1 MLDASDP
8 VVMYLLSE
16 TAIGDSRNYEVLSL
30 EEVEDLKK
38 EYSFLA
44 GRLDASKRKLALEM
58 KLRDAAKSLSRLYS
72 PKSPRSSEELD
83 PSGSP
88 KSRRN
93 RLSFF
98 GRSSGDKSDD
108 ELAVATRKCED
119 LALEVWKLEHRTQ
132 HVHKR
137 LLEHTAGVLQ
147 MTHKG
152 LKKSPKSNLP
162 RTPESIYSSNT
173 RGSVDG
179 FDDRSLYRTLDNLDE
194 FGGYDRRGVD
204 GLNGVESTAIGVDA
218 IQNTERKLEIL
229 SGRVRD
235 MVLQSNPDGELDP
248 IPQPS
253 SDGEPANPSAT
264 VDAHLAYIENSLGMV
279 DSHPGASRS
288 VEHDDNVEKQLA
300 EMSSQL
306 HNLMI
311 QCGLSRSPTLP
322 PPDPSSGLHDQLSY
336 LSAVVG
342 SLQSRVDGLLDQKSI
357 LTTQIQQQR
366 ELNSKSDAERD
377 VHTANII
384 EQLATT
390 RKELE
395 LSERENH
402 GTREELNLV
411 LDQLESARRDQA
423 AYEEGQGKDDPGVLA
438 SEKEARTRAEQ
449 DILRLESELEQFHSN
464 GNARAEEADA
474 ARSQAEGEIARLEVI
489 IEQHRG
495 TDARAEEAAEGRERA
510 EQQVSELEVAMQQLR
525 TESDARVKEATDM
538 HTQSGNEVPR
548 LEAEMQELRNDL
560 EAQLKDATEAR
571 TRAEE
576 DSARKQEELG
586 ELEGEV
592 ARAQTELTM
601 VKAELDGAYGSRAQ
615 RAAEVASNPAV
626 QKEIDELN
634 TRNIELTE
642 ELAAL
647 KGGSAD
653 GDLQQR
659 MKTLEKELRET
670 TDEYE
675 AMTKASIEFEKD
687 RERLD
692 GVIDGL
698 RERCEQLETQIAED
712 RISSMGVSSPTSAG
726 RDGTSETTSTMVL
739 KNEFKRMMKDT
750 RMENMKILKVS

>member
-1 MLDASDP
+1 MNPHDPRSSLSSYGDPRYLSSASFEPSKPPPAKILLDGYRDALDPQNEQSSRFNPLNPSHPRSSALLDASDP

-44 GRLDASKRKLALEM
+44 GRLDASMRRLALEM

-72 PKSPRSSEELD
+72 PKSPRSSDELD

-88 KSRRN
+88 KSHRN

-98 GRSSGDKSDD
+98 GRSSSDKSDD

-132 HVHKR
+132 RVHKR

-152 LKKSPKSNLP
+152 LKKNPKSNLP

-194 FGGYDRRGVD
+194 FGGYDRRGLD
-204 GLNGVESTAIGVDA
+204 GVNGSESSAIGIDA
-218 IQNTERKLEIL
+218 IQNTERKLEML

-248 IPQPS
+248 FPQSS

-264 VDAHLAYIENSLGMV
+264 VDAHLAYIENNLGMV
-279 DSHPGASRS
+279 GSHPDASRS
-288 VEHDDNVEKQLA
+288 VEQDNVEKQLA
-300 EMSSQL
+300 DMSSQL

-377 VHTANII
+377 VHTADII

-390 RKELE
+390 RKELG
-395 LSERENH
+395 LSERENQ

-411 LDQLESARRDQA
+411 LDQLESVRSDMA
-423 AYEEGQGKDDPGVLA
+423 AHEKGQSKDDPDALA
-438 SEKEARTRAEQ
+438 SEKEARNRAEQ
-449 DILRLESELEQFHSN
+449 NLLRLEFELEQFHSN

-474 ARSQAEGEIARLEVI
+474 ARSQAEDEIARLEAIV
-489 IEQHRG
+489 EQHRG

-510 EQQVSELEVAMQQLR
+510 EQQVSELEV
-525 TESDARVKEATDM
+525 
-538 HTQSGNEVPR
+538 
-548 LEAEMQELRNDL
+548 
-560 EAQLKDATEAR
+560 
-571 TRAEE
+571 
-576 DSARKQEELG
+576 
-586 ELEGEV
+586 
-592 ARAQTELTM
+592 
-601 VKAELDGAYGSRAQ
+601 
-615 RAAEVASNPAV
+615 
-626 QKEIDELN
+626 
-634 TRNIELTE
+634 
-642 ELAAL
+642 
-647 KGGSAD
+647 
-653 GDLQQR
+653 
-659 MKTLEKELRET
+659 
-670 TDEYE
+670 
-675 AMTKASIEFEKD
+675 
-687 RERLD
+687 
-692 GVIDGL
+692 
-698 RERCEQLETQIAED
+698 
-712 RISSMGVSSPTSAG
+712 
-726 RDGTSETTSTMVL
+726 
-739 KNEFKRMMKDT
+739 
-750 RMENMKILKVS
+750 